1 MATNSNYTTFYV
13 SIVLNITNGFG
24 NIVFDKIKD
33 TCIPHL
39 INQGLNGHGE
49 VTNFTYRW
57 DSGLL
62 THDLYLNYTIKINTY
77 RLIKSMI
84 SKWISKFLKYTFTDK
99 GIVASRLKSTI
110 KTKFENE
117 LRGNGFVVVLKSI
130 NVTY

>member
-1 MATNSNYTTFYV
+1 MTTNSNNTIFYV

-33 TCIPHL
+33 TCIPYL

-49 VTNFTYRW
+49 VTNFTHRW

-84 SKWISKFLKYTFTDK
+84 SKWIAKLLKYTFTHK
-99 GIVASRLKSTI
+99 GIVASKLKSTI

-117 LRGNGFVVVLKSI
+117 LRENGFVVVLKSI